1 MVPNVF
7 RSFRP
12 NADEFIARFIGYT
25 FFVFIRCRSGRHRL
39 RYVSGN
45 GLQMESGE
53 TLAVVQRSYAT
64 TSPAFVGIHNGLYF
78 DVALDG
84 SS

>member
-1 MVPNVF
+1 
-7 RSFRP
+7 
-12 NADEFIARFIGYT
+12 
-25 FFVFIRCRSGRHRL
+25 
-39 RYVSGN
+39 
-45 GLQMESGE
+45 MESGE

-84 SS
+84 SSERFDVSLETIYKYLFRY